1 MRKCITSMFLAMVL
15 CIAAL
20 VPAALAEG
28 IGETRVGFTVGGYD
42 NFYPYGTAA
51 SGAGWSYDGNQ
62 TFTLN
67 GISLTGT
74 NKDIFQL
81 CNPDRNF
88 TFVAAAGSVNTLGSL
103 ETMYKMGSS
112 KHITVTLSGAG
123 TINCTRGLHF
133 GTDDV
138 VFSGPT
144 ANCESDFYCGKL
156 TMNSGFL
163 STQYLTLGA
172 GTALNGGGIEFK
184 NDAGSSTG
192 FRFQITY
199 DADMHAHAMDQAT
212 GQAIAS
218 QFVDQYG
225 EPLRYEVTDYGDYSV
240 GYVYDS
246 KGEYASYARF
256 GAAPEPTVGDFA
268 DVKQSAW
275 YADSVEWAV
284 GQDITTGTSETTFS
298 PDTTCT
304 KAQIITFLWRAAGS
318 PEADETYAI
327 ADVAASQYY
336 YDAVMWAAEND
347 MIAQDAAFGPNAPC
361 TRQIAVEY
369 MWKQAGS
376 PDAADAGFSDVS
388 SDAVNWAVEQGV
400 TNGTSANT
408 FSPASTCTR
417 AEIVTFLYRAFA

>member
-15 CIAAL
+15 CIATL

-42 NFYPYGTAA
+42 NFYPYGKAA

-88 TFVAAAGSVNTLGSL
+88 TFVIAAGSVNTMGSL
-103 ETMYKMGSS
+103 ETMYKMGST

-192 FRFQITY
+192 FRFQTTY

-284 GQDITTGTSETTFS
+284 EKRITTGTSETMFN

-318 PEADETYAI
+318 PEANSTYAI
-327 ADVAASQYY
+327 ADVSASQYY

-347 MIAQDAAFGPNAPC
+347 MIAQDAGFGPDAPC
-361 TRQIAVEY
+361 TRQTAVEY

-376 PDAADAGFSDVS
+376 PNAVDAGFSDAS

-408 FSPASTCTR
+408 FSPDSTCTR

>member
-1 MRKCITSMFLAMVL
+1 MRKRIASLFLTVIL
-15 CIAAL
+15 CMTAL
-20 VPAALAEG
+20 VPAALAG
-28 IGETRVGFTVGGYD
+28 GYGETRVGFTVGGYD
-42 NFYPYGTAA
+42 NFYPYGEAA

-62 TFTLN
+62 TFTLS
-67 GISLTGT
+67 GIALSGT
-74 NKDIFQL
+74 NTDTFQI

-88 TFVAAAGSVNTLGSL
+88 TFVAAAGSVNTMGGL
-103 ETMYKMGSS
+103 ETMYQMGST

-123 TINCTRGLHF
+123 TINCTRSLQFGL
-133 GTDDV
+133 DDV
-138 VFSGPT
+138 VFNGPT
-144 ANCESDFYCGKL
+144 VDCETDFACGKL

-163 STQYLTLGA
+163 SSQYLTLGA
-172 GTALNGGGIEFK
+172 GTTLNGGGIEFK
-184 NDAGSSTG
+184 NDEGSSTG

-199 DADMHAHAMDQAT
+199 DEDMNAHAMDQTA

-218 QFVDQYG
+218 KFVDQYG
-225 EPLRYEVTDYGDYSV
+225 APLRYEVTDYGDYSV

-256 GAAPEPTVGDFA
+256 GKAPEPTVGGFA

-275 YADSVEWAV
+275 YADSVAWAV
-284 GQDITTGTSETTFS
+284 EQNITTGTSATAFS
-298 PDTTCT
+298 PDNTCT

-318 PEADETYAI
+318 PKADETYAI
-327 ADVAASQYY
+327 ADVQTGLYY

-347 MIAQDAAFGPNAPC
+347 MIDQDAAFGPDAPC
-361 TRQIAVEY
+361 TRQTAVEY

>member
-1 MRKCITSMFLAMVL
+1 MRKRIVSLFLTVVL
-15 CIAAL
+15 CMAAL
-20 VPAALAEG
+20 VPAALAG
-28 IGETRVGFTVGGYD
+28 GLGETRVGFTVGGHD

-67 GISLTGT
+67 GISLSGT
-74 NKDIFQL
+74 NADTFQL

-88 TFVAAAGSVNTLGSL
+88 TFVAAAGSVNTMGSL
-103 ETMYKMGSS
+103 ETMYKMGST

-133 GTDDV
+133 GLDNV

-144 ANCESDFYCGKL
+144 ANCETDFYCGKL

-172 GTALNGGGIEFK
+172 GTTLNGGGIEFK

-199 DADMHAHAMDQAT
+199 DADMNPHAMDQAT

-225 EPLRYEVTDYGDYSV
+225 KPLRYEVTDYGDYSG

-284 GQDITTGTSETTFS
+284 GEDITTGTSATAFS

-304 KAQIITFLWRAAGS
+304 RAQIITFLWRAAGS
-318 PEADETYAI
+318 PKADGTYAI
-327 ADVAASQYY
+327 ADVPAGQYY

-347 MIAQDAAFGPNAPC
+347 MIAQDAAFGPDAPC
-361 TRQIAVEY
+361 TRQTAVEY

-376 PDAADAGFSDVS
+376 PDAADAGFADVS

-400 TNGTSANT
+400 TNGTGANT

>member
-1 MRKCITSMFLAMVL
+1 MRKRIASLFLTVIL
-15 CIAAL
+15 CLTAL
-20 VPAALAEG
+20 VPAALAG
-28 IGETRVGFTVGGYD
+28 GYGETRVGFTVGGYD
-42 NFYPYGTAA
+42 NFYPYGEAA

-67 GISLTGT
+67 GISLSGT
-74 NKDIFQL
+74 NTDTFQL

-88 TFVAAAGSVNTLGSL
+88 TFVAAAGSVNTMGGL
-103 ETMYKMGSS
+103 ETMYQMGST

-123 TINCTRGLHF
+123 TINCTRSLQFGL
-133 GTDDV
+133 DDV
-138 VFSGPT
+138 VFNGPT
-144 ANCESDFYCGKL
+144 VDCETDFACGKL

-163 STQYLTLGA
+163 SSQYLTLGA
-172 GTALNGGGIEFK
+172 GTTLNGGGIEFK
-184 NDAGSSTG
+184 NDEGSSTG

-199 DADMHAHAMDQAT
+199 DEDMNAHAMDQAA

-218 QFVDQYG
+218 KFVDQYG
-225 EPLRYEVTDYGDYSV
+225 APLRYEVTDYGDYSV

-256 GAAPEPTVGDFA
+256 GKAPEPTVGGFA

-275 YADSVEWAV
+275 YADSVAWAV
-284 GQDITTGTSETTFS
+284 EQNITTGTSATAFS
-298 PDTTCT
+298 PDNTCT

-318 PEADETYAI
+318 PKADETYAI
-327 ADVAASQYY
+327 ADVQTGLYY

-347 MIAQDAAFGPNAPC
+347 MIDQDAAFGPDAPC
-361 TRQIAVEY
+361 TRQTAVEY

>member
-1 MRKCITSMFLAMVL
+1 M
-15 CIAAL
+15 
-20 VPAALAEG
+20 
-28 IGETRVGFTVGGYD
+28 
-42 NFYPYGTAA
+42 
-51 SGAGWSYDGNQ
+51 
-62 TFTLN
+62 
-67 GISLTGT
+67 
-74 NKDIFQL
+74 
-81 CNPDRNF
+81 
-88 TFVAAAGSVNTLGSL
+88 GSL
-103 ETMYKMGSS
+103 ETMYKMGST

-133 GTDDV
+133 GLDNV

-144 ANCESDFYCGKL
+144 ANCETDFDCGKL

-172 GTALNGGGIEFK
+172 GTTLNGGGIEFK

-199 DADMHAHAMDQAT
+199 DADMNPHAMDQAT

-225 EPLRYEVTDYGDYSV
+225 KPLRYEVTDYGDYSG

-284 GQDITTGTSETTFS
+284 GEDITTGTSATAFS

-304 KAQIITFLWRAAGS
+304 RAQIITFLWRAAGS
-318 PEADETYAI
+318 PKADGTYAI
-327 ADVAASQYY
+327 ADVPAGQYY

-347 MIAQDAAFGPNAPC
+347 MIAQDAAFGPDAPC
-361 TRQIAVEY
+361 TRQTAVEY
-369 MWKQAGS
+369 MWKHAGS

-400 TNGTSANT
+400 TNGTGANT